1 MKGYSVRDV
10 AAAAGLSEHQVR
22 AWSRAGFLTPARG
35 ARGELRFSFQ
45 DLVVLR
51 TAKELMAARIPSRKI
66 RSSLR
71 RLREQLPSGR
81 PITAVKIAV
90 RGDQVIVQDSG
101 TVWSPEDG
109 QVLFDFAVADLATRV
124 APLAQRNAAAARAE
138 EEGLS
143 SEEWYQL
150 GCELEISDPGEAR
163 DAYRRAVELD
173 PFHAN
178 AHVNLGR
185 LLHEEGEAEAA
196 EAHYRVALSSDPD
209 HATAAFDL
217 GVALEDL
224 GRADEAIAAYR
235 RAIEID
241 PELADAHYN
250 VAGLLEKCGRRQAAF
265 RHLKAYRNLLE
276 EES

>member
-1 MKGYSVRDV
+1 MKGYTVRDV

-51 TAKELMAARIPSRKI
+51 TAKELMAARIPARKI

-71 RLREQLPSGR
+71 RLRDQLPTGR

-101 TVWSPEDG
+101 TVWTPEDG

-138 EEGLS
+138 EEGLTA
-143 SEEWYQL
+143 EEWYQL
-150 GCELEISDPGEAR
+150 GCEVEISAPAEAR

-173 PFHAN
+173 PFHAD

-185 LLHEEGEAEAA
+185 LLHEDGEPEAA
-196 EAHYRVALSSDPD
+196 EAHYRVALSSDPE

-224 GRADEAIAAYR
+224 GRVEEAIAAYR
-235 RAIEID
+235 RALEID

-250 VAGLLEKCGRRQAAF
+250 VAGLLDKSGRRQAAF
-265 RHLKAYRNLLE
+265 RHLKAYRNLLQG
-276 EES
+276 ES